1 MREGVMVVKRKVRW
15 IAEMGTRSKL
25 WKDATDE

>member
-15 IAEMGTRSKL
+15 IAEMGTRRKL
-25 WKDATDE
+25 SMAAMDE